1 MAVGYKNLILID
13 NSKSMGQANFL
24 LSKETAKYLCRNMD
38 AQDLCRIAVFGE
50 NIEYIDDYSQNAES
64 LCADIDTLELHD
76 RDTYIADNLV
86 NILAEWRDQD
96 VACRNI
102 ILFTDGK
109 ENESVLHANE
119 ELYYMLNDLAYPVYV
134 VQCVETRNVAPSKN
148 LSAIATTSRGKLLLS
163 EFEGSEGGSEKIMG
177 DEILQKINEG
187 RMKAEEAK
195 AEEIKAEETEES
207 ESKDL
212 NEKEEE
218 MNMDTVEEPEE
229 TEPVFIESDKE
240 NAKAGSS
247 SVTEYVKSTEAEEN
261 YASLTDPDVIVRNR
275 DSGSGIG
282 FSVILPLTGVLF
294 AVVFAVVIYFITH
307 RRERQGRKDRKAL
320 RRMGCDRSW
329 TEELEARI
337 AVDAEDVDC
346 TTFRLSDGE
355 CETRLLEPEEGGYN
369 IVLEDCLD
377 PTRIYRAGGAASFII
392 GRSRSLCDIV
402 IDHDDS
408 VSGRHCELSVVDGN
422 WYVKDLKSSN
432 GTRVNSQKVFQELML
447 KNGDILKL
455 GQTALQ
461 VGI

>member
-38 AQDLCRIAVFGE
+38 AQDLCRVAVFGE
-50 NIEYIDDYSQNAES
+50 DVEYIDDYSQDVES

-76 RDTYIADNLV
+76 RDTYITDNLV

-109 ENESVLHANE
+109 ENESLLHANE
-119 ELYYMLNDLAYPVYV
+119 ELYYMLSDLAYPVYV

-163 EFEGSEGGSEKIMG
+163 EFEGSDGGSEKIMG
-177 DEILQKINEG
+177 EEILERINEG
-187 RMKAEEAK
+187 RRKAEEAK
-195 AEEIKAEETEES
+195 AEEVKAEVAEAEETES
-207 ESKDL
+207 PDAKDMD
-212 NEKEEE
+212 EGPKEA
-218 MNMDTVEEPEE
+218 EPL
-229 TEPVFIESDKE
+229 FIESDKE
-240 NAKAGSS
+240 SAPAEND
-247 SVTEYVKSTEAEEN
+247 SVSEFVKSTEAEES
-261 YASLTDPDVIVRNR
+261 YASLTDADVIVRNR
-275 DSGSGIG
+275 DSGSGVG
-282 FSVILPLTGVLF
+282 FSVILPLTGVIF
-294 AVVFAVVIYFITH
+294 AVVFAIVIYFITH

-320 RRMGCDRSW
+320 KRMGCDRSW

-337 AVDAEDVDC
+337 AEDAEDVDC
-346 TTFRLSDGE
+346 TTFRLPGDE

-377 PTRIYRAGGAASFII
+377 PTRIYRAGGAGSFII

-422 WYVKDLKSSN
+422 WYVKDLRSSN
-432 GTRVNSQKVFQELML
+432 GTKVNSQKVFQELML

>member
-24 LSKETAKYLCRNMD
+24 LSKETAKYLCRNME

-50 NIEYIDDYSQNAES
+50 DIEYIDDYSQDAES
-64 LCADIDTLELHD
+64 LCADIDALELHD
-76 RDTYIADNLV
+76 RDTYITDNLV
-86 NILAEWRDQD
+86 SILAEWRDQD

-109 ENESVLHANE
+109 ENESLLHANE
-119 ELYYMLNDLAYPVYV
+119 ELYYMLSDLAYPVYV

-177 DEILQKINEG
+177 DEILKKIDEG
-187 RMKAEEAK
+187 RKKAQEAQAQEAQAEEMEGAD
-195 AEEIKAEETEES
+195 A
-207 ESKDL
+207 KDL
-212 NEKEEE
+212 NEEEA
-218 MNMDTVEEPEE
+218 DAAKEPEE
-229 TEPVFIESDKE
+229 TEPVYIESDKADARDGRE
-240 NAKAGSS
+240 D
-247 SVTEYVKSTEAEEN
+247 VTEYVKSTEAEET

-275 DSGSGIG
+275 ESGSGIG
-282 FSVILPLTGVLF
+282 FSVILPLTGVIF
-294 AVVFAVVIYFITH
+294 AVVFAIVIYFITH
-307 RRERQGRKDRKAL
+307 RRERQRRKDRKSL
-320 RRMGCDRSW
+320 GRMGCERSW
-329 TEELEARI
+329 TDELEARI

-346 TTFRLSDGE
+346 TTFRLSDDE
-355 CETRLLEPEEGGYN
+355 CGTRLLEPEEGGYN

-377 PTRIYRAGGAASFII
+377 PTRIYRAGGVGSFII
-392 GRSRSLCDIV
+392 GRSRGLCDIV

-422 WYVKDLKSSN
+422 WYVKDLNSSN

>member
-24 LSKETAKYLCRNMD
+24 LSKETAKYICKNMNAED
-38 AQDLCRIAVFGE
+38 SCRIAVFGE
-50 NIEYIDDYSQNAES
+50 DIEYLDDYLQDADT
-64 LCADIDTLELHD
+64 LCADIEGITLRD
-76 RDTYIADNLV
+76 RDTYVTDNLV
-86 NILAEWRDQD
+86 KILTEWREQD

-102 ILFTDGK
+102 ILFTDGE
-109 ENESVLHANE
+109 ENEPLLHANE

-134 VQCVETRNVAPSKN
+134 VQCVETRNDVPSKN

-177 DEILQKINEG
+177 DEILSKINEV
-187 RMKAEEAK
+187 RSKAENIKPVSDETTEIYGEAGK
-195 AEEIKAEETEES
+195 ESDESTDTSDESQENET
-207 ESKDL
+207 L
-212 NEKEEE
+212 
-218 MNMDTVEEPEE
+218 
-229 TEPVFIESDKE
+229 FIGSDKE
-240 NAKAGSS
+240 EAPVVED
-247 SVTEYVKSTEAEEN
+247 SVTGYDKGTATGTG
-261 YASLTDPDVIVRNR
+261 YTTPADQGVIVRPAEQ
-275 DSGSGIG
+275 GYG
-282 FSVILPLTGVLF
+282 FSFSLILPFIGVLF
-294 AVVFAVVIYFITH
+294 AIVFAMVIYFITH
-307 RRERQGRKDRKAL
+307 RRERLNRKDRRAVK
-320 RRMGCDRSW
+320 RIGSNGSW

-337 AVDAEDVDC
+337 AEDAEEVDC
-346 TTFRLSDGE
+346 TTLRLSVDEGA
-355 CETRLLEPEEGGYN
+355 TRLLEPEENGYN

-377 PTRIYRAGGAASFII
+377 PTRIYRAGGPGSLVV

-408 VSGRHCELSVVDGN
+408 ISGRHCELSVVDGN
-422 WYVKDLKSSN
+422 WYVRDLKSSN